1 MAADV
6 PVHEFLSAGYRI
18 AGNLLR
24 GELYRSGR
32 VERQVKKKRRAA
44 TALLML
50 GGRKPVCARWCLA
63 RRLTVVREPRRLSA
77 VLSVEDRLIVPE
89 SFFSTRS
96 ERRSRQPR
104 KMWHAFIYRFIRRPR
119 RLLRDR

>member
-24 GELYRSGR
+24 GELSRSGR
-32 VERQVKKKRRAA
+32 VERQLKKKRRAA

-50 GGRKPVCARWCLA
+50 GGRTPVCARWCLA

-89 SFFSTRS
+89 SFFN
-96 ERRSRQPR
+96 EE
-104 KMWHAFIYRFIRRPR
+104 
-119 RLLRDR
+119 